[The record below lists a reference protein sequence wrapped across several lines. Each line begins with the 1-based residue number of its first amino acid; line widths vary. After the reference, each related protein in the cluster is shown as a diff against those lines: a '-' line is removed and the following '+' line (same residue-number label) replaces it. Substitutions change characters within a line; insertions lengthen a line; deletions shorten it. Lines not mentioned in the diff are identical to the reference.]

1 MRKVLLDV
9 FYSVQTRGFWVAVFL
24 SAAAFM
30 EAVLAEGEGDL
41 LYLYTMSMSFGIFTV
56 AASCI
61 AVLPTVRELSSY
73 KGSILKYNLLRSGT
87 SRYIVGKAISIS
99 IIGGL
104 ALMLGP
110 AISLIVLS
118 FKNPLVSEAFLDI
131 YALEPEL
138 NASFSNL
145 VRAQQ
150 YQLFLA
156 IKLLM
161 VFMYGF
167 SINMIAFAVST
178 CAKESFVIALAP
190 FLILQ
195 SATNLLNSAGT
206 AYVKP
211 ATYLHGYLLRV
222 PFDNT
227 LGFFGVIL
235 LTHVVIFGICLTA
248 SIYII
253 GRRLK
258 YA

>member
-1 MRKVLLDV
+1 
-9 FYSVQTRGFWVAVFL
+9 
-24 SAAAFM
+24 
-30 EAVLAEGEGDL
+30 
-41 LYLYTMSMSFGIFTV
+41 
-56 AASCI
+56 
-61 AVLPTVRELSSY
+61 VRELSSY
-73 KGSILKYNLLRSGT
+73 KGSIMKYNLLRSGT